1 MFMND
6 FLNERHLNNSSE
18 KLKKCNMLIDYVH
31 TKLTE
36 SQEVKRLIYYNT
48 QNPLDKKGI
57 DFNNEIIEQPD
68 LTKEDV
74 KDLIVMMPFN
84 PDMVE
89 KLTQAIYINIP
100 FGSFYNYGQ
109 GNILK
114 FDIDI
119 LSPEEYSLTVNGLR
133 YFEIGYYV
141 ANMLDGMY
149 ITDDRY
155 VEYLGNLKFDLESL
169 NTYRLS
175 KTNTKIWLHL
185 VFEVKLFPIDRT

>member
-1 MFMND
+1 MNE
-6 FLNERHLNNSSE
+6 FLNEKHLGDSSE
-18 KLKKCNMLIDYVH
+18 KLKKCSMLIDYVY
-31 TKLTE
+31 TKLIE
-36 SQEVKRLIYYNT
+36 NQEVKRLVYYNT
-48 QNPLDKKGI
+48 QNPLDEKGI
-57 DFNNEIIEQPD
+57 DFNNEIIDQPD

-74 KDLIVMMPFN
+74 KDLITMSPFN
-84 PDMVE
+84 AEMVE

-114 FDIDI
+114 FDVDI
-119 LSPEEYSLTVNGLR
+119 LSPEEFALTVNGLR
-133 YFEIGYYV
+133 YFEIGYYI
-141 ANMLDGMY
+141 ANMLDGIY

-169 NTYRLS
+169 NTFRLS

-185 VFEVKLFPIDRT
+185 VFEVKLFPMDRT

>member
-1 MFMND
+1 MND
-6 FLNERHLNNSSE
+6 FLNERHLSNSSE
-18 KLKKCNMLIDYVH
+18 KLKKCSMLIDYVY
-31 TKLTE
+31 TKLIE
-36 SQEVKRLIYYNT
+36 NQEIKRLVYYNT

-74 KDLIVMMPFN
+74 KDLIAMSPFN

-89 KLTQAIYINIP
+89 KLIQAIYINIP
-100 FGSFYNYGQ
+100 FGSFYSYGQ

-114 FDIDI
+114 FNIDI
-119 LSPEEYSLTVNGLR
+119 LSPEEFSLTVNGLR
-133 YFEIGYYV
+133 YFEIGYYI

-175 KTNTKIWLHL
+175 KTNSKIWLHL

>member
-1 MFMND
+1 MNE
-6 FLNERHLNNSSE
+6 FLNEKHLSDSSE
-18 KLKKCNMLIDYVH
+18 KLKKCSMLIDYVY
-31 TKLTE
+31 TKLLE
-36 SQEVKRLIYYNT
+36 SQEIKRLVYYNT
-48 QNPLDKKGI
+48 QNPLDEKGI
-57 DFNNEIIEQPD
+57 DFNNEIIDQPD

-74 KDLIVMMPFN
+74 KDLITMSPFN
-84 PDMVE
+84 AEMVE

-109 GNILK
+109 GNVLK

-119 LSPEEYSLTVNGLR
+119 LSPEEFALTVNGLR
-133 YFEIGYYV
+133 YFEIGCYIT
-141 ANMLDGMY
+141 NMLDGIY

-169 NTYRLS
+169 NTFRLS

-185 VFEVKLFPIDRT
+185 VFEVKLFPMDRT